1 VPKSSVEQN
10 QHPQH
15 DFTAL
20 ARLAEAKEC
29 GTGWPP
35 GARAGQTQD
44 RGCRLKIGRTRLNI
58 DRTAQ
63 RGGSLSFG
71 FRYSSRA
78 HWLGWEGMVSLG
90 YSPNDGPD
98 QSFRAFEPSYSATRA
113 GVVATACSKE
123 RLVAVVGEKRPS
135 RSATGVLIVSAFGQ
149 KPSCENDPDRSR
161 FRSRSLDYVAQR
173 RVRLEGSLQPHQRR
187 PVCGPRRHARP
198 RACRSISRSSLPA
211 HGHCGAIRRD

>member
-1 VPKSSVEQN
+1 MGDGADS
-10 QHPQH
+10 
-15 DFTAL
+15 
-20 ARLAEAKEC
+20 EAAI
-29 GTGWPP
+29 GMMAAAWSPRWSDSRSG
-35 GARAGQTQD
+35 RQTQN
-44 RGCRLKIGRTRLNI
+44 RSNQTQYRSNG
-58 DRTAQ
+58 TAG
-63 RGGSLSFG
+63 GGSLSFG

-113 GVVATACSKE
+113 GVVATACPKE
-123 RLVAVVGEKRPS
+123 RLVAVAGEKRPS

-149 KPSCENDPDRSR
+149 KSSCENDPDRSR

-173 RVRLEGSLQPHQRR
+173 RVRLEGSLQPHRRR